1 MVKALKRVYV
11 LMLCLLL
18 PLGAPLAS
26 EEELTAAEDL
36 TAYCH
41 LEAPKHVYIFQA
53 LQEHTLPI
61 NERFTKGQTIRVTW
75 DENVSPKWLCIQW
88 AQMREGVLLR
98 QLDRDG
104 NLISEDTVPA
114 YFNTPM
120 ELMDGASEAVLI
132 AGEAGMVPE
141 NISLYS
147 PGVLPDPYHLWEET
161 PETLDYFV
169 IAAHSDD
176 DLLFMGAVNPV
187 YSLDRGYRGIVVF
200 VTTQSR
206 RRVNEAENGV
216 WTSGSRYRPIFLGFA
231 DVTKATENVRA
242 VFNEDLVAL
251 ALVRLFRQYRPK
263 VMFTHD
269 LDGEYGNWQHRV
281 TAAAA
286 IEAYRLAADPA
297 YDPQSAAEYG
307 IWQIQKLYI
316 HLYPENPLT
325 IEMDSPLDSLRG
337 KTAFELAS
345 EAYAKHISQLARAH
359 KMEGSDD
366 EFACNKFG
374 MIAGQVEAGEDAFAN
389 IYETPGQFL
398 IRAFRRLYRAIRS

>member
-1 MVKALKRVYV
+1 MVKALKRVYG

-141 NISLYS
+141 NISS
-147 PGVLPDPYHLWEET
+147 IPPASCRIRITSG
-161 PETLDYFV
+161 
-169 IAAHSDD
+169 
-176 DLLFMGAVNPV
+176 
-187 YSLDRGYRGIVVF
+187 
-200 VTTQSR
+200 R
-206 RRVNEAENGV
+206 RRPRPWTISSSPPIQTTICCLWAPSIPFTV
-216 WTSGSRYRPIFLGFA
+216 WTG
-231 DVTKATENVRA
+231 
-242 VFNEDLVAL
+242 
-251 ALVRLFRQYRPK
+251 
-263 VMFTHD
+263 
-269 LDGEYGNWQHRV
+269 
-281 TAAAA
+281 A
-286 IEAYRLAADPA
+286 I
-297 YDPQSAAEYG
+297 G
-307 IWQIQKLYI
+307 
-316 HLYPENPLT
+316 
-325 IEMDSPLDSLRG
+325 
-337 KTAFELAS
+337 AS
-345 EAYAKHISQLARAH
+345 WS
-359 KMEGSDD
+359 S
-366 EFACNKFG
+366 
-374 MIAGQVEAGEDAFAN
+374 
-389 IYETPGQFL
+389 
-398 IRAFRRLYRAIRS
+398 